1 MKIRRKGTEFVIT
14 KAQNALDSRFHIL
27 TEAKSELLSARSA
40 QSLSQK
46 VKVEQKLNAT
56 MRHLM

>member
-14 KAQNALDSRFHIL
+14 KAQNALDRRFHTL

-56 MRHLM
+56 TRHLM